1 MPEVQTLGENIVV
14 NQSSVHGEKTH
25 EQDDITT
32 AARKSPLV
40 FNPPTQSIKHL
51 LEEHA
56 NNLTKVLFSP
66 RPLPQNHPKPSDEQD
81 TSMTD
86 ITKHHREQERE
97 RDDRKQPRVHFLV
110 RRDPIRIHNRL
121 EPFRKLVRPVERR
134 RSSIR
139 AEFMQ
144 NRRYVRTRLLLGYP
158 QKRKQVE

>member
-1 MPEVQTLGENIVV
+1 MPEVQALGKNIVV

-32 AARKSPLV
+32 AARKSSLV
-40 FNPPTQSIKHL
+40 FDPLTQSIEHL

-56 NNLTKVLFSP
+56 NNLTKVLLSP

-97 RDDRKQPRVHFLV
+97 RDHRKQTGVDLLV
-110 RRDPIRIHNRL
+110 RRDTVCIHDRL
-121 EPFRKLVRPVERR
+121 KAFRELVKAVVRRWRLVRTQLV
-134 RSSIR
+134 
-139 AEFMQ
+139 
-144 NRRYVRTRLLLGYP
+144 
-158 QKRKQVE
+158 